1 MSATNAKNA
10 GKVTNPLH
18 QNYLDYLYV
27 FLDLALRTGS
37 TASKEDNH
45 KVVLQAAREA
55 GRLISLMHKIAPEA
69 DSALD
74 ELSDPLESCHS
85 VWNLKTASDCG
96 NGKHNTPWEKS
107 GKLAGNSAGHK
118 KKSQENQEYMVN
130 EKIFQKTGASRE
142 AGKWLKDLDAGRL
155 DIATLSAIGA
165 GRPLPEVLPE
175 FLAAIQ
181 PGAVS

>member
-107 GKLAGNSAGHK
+107 GKLAGNFVSHR
-118 KKSQENQEYMVN
+118 KKSKENKKHMVN

-142 AGKWLKDLDAGRL
+142 DGKWLKDLDAGRL

>member
-1 MSATNAKNA
+1 MSATNVKKA

-27 FLDLALRTGS
+27 LLDLALRAAY
-37 TASKEDNH
+37 TASLEDNH
-45 KVVLQAAREA
+45 KIVLQASREA
-55 GRLISLMHKIAPEA
+55 GRLITLMHKVAPEA

-74 ELSDPLESCHS
+74 ELYDPLESCS
-85 VWNLKTASDCG
+85 DVWNSKIAL
-96 NGKHNTPWEKS
+96 GKPAKQWEKS
-107 GKLAGNSAGHK
+107 GKLAGNAVGDK
-118 KKSQENQEYMVN
+118 KKSMKYQRYMDN
-130 EKIFQKTGASRE
+130 EKIFPKTGAVRE
-142 AGKWLKDLDAGRL
+142 AGSWLKDLDAGRL

-175 FLAAIQ
+175 FLAAAQ